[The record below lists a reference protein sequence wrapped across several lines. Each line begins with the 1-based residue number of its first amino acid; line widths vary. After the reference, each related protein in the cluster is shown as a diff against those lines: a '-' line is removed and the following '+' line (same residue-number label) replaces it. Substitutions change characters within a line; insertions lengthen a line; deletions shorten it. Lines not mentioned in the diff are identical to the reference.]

1 MGFKPLILKSR
12 FISTVIGSLAIYF
25 SIAFAVPISNFSVY
39 ITSHIHMKQDFVT
52 MHYGMF
58 INLIFSFAMTFSS
71 PLGGVLENYIG
82 FLKTTY
88 LGLIILLGGAIG
100 FIFQQNIWLCYGLS
114 LIVGI
119 GVGISI
125 SLLSKN
131 LVFYHPDKKGIIG
144 GLCGI
149 WSALISAI
157 FTYFGEKTINNEGYT
172 LIDNEQYYPDYIAER
187 TYIYFILG
195 AISIPI
201 GLIISIFFIHVF
213 KPEYSEKE
221 NNNENTD
228 ENNNKEENEEKNE
241 DIEENN
247 SSKNISEKEKS
258 TNESLKELKKESSK
272 NNVKQ
277 AFKSFRFWR
286 LGFISLFLNF
296 SITFITYTGRTFGA
310 LIGIN
315 GTALQLMAIFMA
327 LSYIIAGPILGVLV
341 DKKGALN
348 ILRAVSIICIVP
360 GILLTFFMENT
371 LIFLISFFVEVI
383 GVSGIII
390 CFGPLIMEIYGIQE
404 SVILGGIISAFSKIS
419 EIATTVSAF
428 MVSLFYKE
436 VEELKI
442 PYRILYII
450 SSICCVISIILLF
463 FESNEK
469 INYSYEI
476 PMKDEDPSINQD

>member
-1 MGFKPLILKSR
+1 M
-12 FISTVIGSLAIYF
+12 
-25 SIAFAVPISNFSVY
+25 
-39 ITSHIHMKQDFVT
+39 
-52 MHYGMF
+52 
-58 INLIFSFAMTFSS
+58 
-71 PLGGVLENYIG
+71 
-82 FLKTTY
+82 
-88 LGLIILLGGAIG
+88 
-100 FIFQQNIWLCYGLS
+100 
-114 LIVGI
+114 
-119 GVGISI
+119 
-125 SLLSKN
+125 
-131 LVFYHPDKKGIIG
+131 
-144 GLCGI
+144 
-149 WSALISAI
+149 
-157 FTYFGEKTINNEGYT
+157 
-172 LIDNEQYYPDYIAER
+172 
-187 TYIYFILG
+187 
-195 AISIPI
+195 
-201 GLIISIFFIHVF
+201 
-213 KPEYSEKE
+213 
-221 NNNENTD
+221 
-228 ENNNKEENEEKNE
+228 
-241 DIEENN
+241 
-247 SSKNISEKEKS
+247 
-258 TNESLKELKKESSK
+258 
-272 NNVKQ
+272 KQ
-277 AFKSFRFWR
+277 AFKGFRFWR

-315 GTALQLMAIFMA
+315 GTALQLMAVFMA
-327 LSYIIAGPILGVLV
+327 LSYIIAGPILGILV

-463 FESNEK
+463 FESNEL
-469 INYSYEI
+469 
-476 PMKDEDPSINQD
+476 